1 MSNEIFYLQ
10 FNSPFEPAWATD
22 QWVKIFSIFVW
33 FSLRYSNF
41 SIEKTDSPG
50 HTVTDSPG
58 HTVTIRLQKQNSA
71 NISGTTGLI
80 LIIFLVQNPYM
91 LRIFLCTNISLTAKQ
106 TSVEGSLIFFYFSD
120 VTYVYCT
127 HAQNRVLL

>member
-1 MSNEIFYLQ
+1 MRPREVRLQKGPRGLGLKGQSNEIFDLQ

-50 HTVTDSPG
+50 YHTPG
-58 HTVTIRLQKQNSA
+58 SQNK
-71 NISGTTGLI
+71 I
-80 LIIFLVQNPYM
+80 
-91 LRIFLCTNISLTAKQ
+91 
-106 TSVEGSLIFFYFSD
+106 
-120 VTYVYCT
+120 
-127 HAQNRVLL
+127 